1 MNLSKRATFLA
12 AQLALMPVASQAHDY
27 WVMPSRFDPSPATLL
42 EARFTS
48 SHHFFVNESVPDVTK
63 FRGFLVRPDGREI
76 ALPYQRVTATE
87 AIVTASLS
95 ERGTYVLG
103 AVSTQP
109 EYWSTTKTGHAPGKK
124 AEIPDAISTTQYVKS
139 IKTFL
144 TVGQPSEGWG
154 KPLGHAIEVVPQANP
169 ASLNVGDVLPLKV
182 LLHAQPAAGAEVF
195 AVYEGFESE
204 DHEAPVNTT
213 ADKEGKA
220 QVKLDR
226 PGLWLVY
233 ARVERPAAA
242 DTGLDRE
249 NYRGYLLMK
258 VAAASEGAKP

>member
-1 MNLSKRATFLA
+1 MNLAKRVAFLA
-12 AQLALMPVASQAHDY
+12 AQLTLLPMAVQAHDY
-27 WVMPSRFDPSPATLL
+27 WLMPSRFDPSPCALL

-48 SHHFFVNESVPDVTK
+48 SHHFFVNESVPDITK
-63 FRGFLVRPDGREI
+63 FRGFLVLPDGREI

-87 AIVTASLS
+87 AIVTAPLLES
-95 ERGTYVLG
+95 GTYVLG

-124 AEIPDAISTTQYVKS
+124 AEIPDGISTTQYVKS
-139 IKTFL
+139 VKTFL
-144 TVGQPSEGWG
+144 NVGQPSDGWG
-154 KPLGHAIEVVPQANP
+154 KPLGHEIEVVPLANP
-169 ASLNVGDVLPLKV
+169 VSLSVGDALPLEV
-182 LLHAQPAAGAEVF
+182 RLHARPAAGAEVF

-213 ADKEGKA
+213 TDKEGKA

-233 ARVERPAAA
+233 ARVERAAA
-242 DTGLDRE
+242 AETGLDRE